1 MISIRTAGEIA
12 SETGADVLAIECDV
26 SKTAD
31 IKKVVDETVKKYKR
45 IDILVN
51 NAGGPPTGTFLDFSL
66 DDWQKAIELNL
77 FSTITFSREALP
89 FMKEQRWGRIINI
102 TSVAVKQPI
111 DGLILSNTARAGVIG
126 LAKTLSN
133 EFGPYNITVNN
144 VCPGRIL
151 TDRITHL
158 AGEKAKREGTS
169 VEDALSRDGDRP
181 TPEADRKAR
190 RAREPRGVFSLGEG
204 RLHYGHDDTGGR
216 RADEGYFL
224 GREWSIQDLRY
235 CARNDKL
242 ITLTLSLSPQGRA
255 KIFMWACHPA
265 DSVNLVGK
273 TKVKNRDCLRKFCNV
288 GNDKIKTRLPRLP
301 SLA

>member
-1 MISIRTAGEIA
+1 MDLGIKDKVAIVGASSKGLGKAVALGLAREGVKLTLCARGKEDLDKTADEIV

-31 IKKVVDETVKKYKR
+31 IKKVVDETVKRHKR

-77 FSTITFSREALP
+77 FSTITFSRAALP

-158 AGEKAKREGTS
+158 AGEKANREGTS
-169 VEDALSRDGDRP
+169 LEDALAAMETDVPLRRIGRPEELASLVVFLASEKAGYITGTTIQVDGGL
-181 TPEADRKAR
+181 T
-190 RAREPRGVFSLGEG
+190 RG
-204 RLHYGHDDTGGR
+204 
-216 RADEGYFL
+216 
-224 GREWSIQDLRY
+224 
-235 CARNDKL
+235 
-242 ITLTLSLSPQGRA
+242 
-255 KIFMWACHPA
+255 IF
-265 DSVNLVGK
+265 
-273 TKVKNRDCLRKFCNV
+273 
-288 GNDKIKTRLPRLP
+288 
-301 SLA
+301 

>member
-1 MISIRTAGEIA
+1 MDLGIKDKVAIVGASSKGLGKAVALGLAREGVKLTLCARGKGDLDKTADEIA

-31 IKKVVDETVKKYKR
+31 INKVVDETVKKYKR

-66 DDWQKAIELNL
+66 EDWQKAIELNL
-77 FSTITFSREALP
+77 FSTITFSRAALP

-169 VEDALSRDGDRP
+169 VEDALTAMETDVPLRRIGKPEELASLVVFLASEKASYITGTTIQVDG
-181 TPEADRKAR
+181 
-190 RAREPRGVFSLGEG
+190 G
-204 RLHYGHDDTGGR
+204 
-216 RADEGYFL
+216 
-224 GREWSIQDLRY
+224 
-235 CARNDKL
+235 
-242 ITLTLSLSPQGRA
+242 LTKG
-255 KIFMWACHPA
+255 IF
-265 DSVNLVGK
+265 
-273 TKVKNRDCLRKFCNV
+273 
-288 GNDKIKTRLPRLP
+288 
-301 SLA
+301 

>member
-1 MISIRTAGEIA
+1 MDLGLKDKVAIVGASSKGLGKAVALGLAREGVKLTLCARGKRDLDNTAKEIA
-12 SETGADVLAIECDV
+12 SETGTDVLAIECDV

-31 IKKVVDETVKKYKR
+31 IKKVVDETVRKYSR

-77 FSTITFSREALP
+77 FSTITFSKEALP
-89 FMKEQRWGRIINI
+89 LMKAKKWGRIVNI
-102 TSVAVKQPI
+102 TSIAVKQPI

-158 AGEKAKREGTS
+158 ASEKAKREGTS
-169 VEDALSRDGDRP
+169 VEEALIAMEKDVPVRRIGRPEELASLVVFLASERASYITGATIQVDG
-181 TPEADRKAR
+181 
-190 RAREPRGVFSLGEG
+190 G
-204 RLHYGHDDTGGR
+204 
-216 RADEGYFL
+216 
-224 GREWSIQDLRY
+224 
-235 CARNDKL
+235 
-242 ITLTLSLSPQGRA
+242 LTKG
-255 KIFMWACHPA
+255 IF
-265 DSVNLVGK
+265 
-273 TKVKNRDCLRKFCNV
+273 
-288 GNDKIKTRLPRLP
+288 
-301 SLA
+301 

>member
-1 MISIRTAGEIA
+1 MDLGIKDKVAIVGASSKGLGKAVALGLAREGVKLTLCARGKGDLDKTADEIA

-31 IKKVVDETVKKYKR
+31 IKKVVDETIKNYKR

-51 NAGGPPTGTFLDFSL
+51 NAGGPPTGAFLDFSL

-77 FSTITFSREALP
+77 FSTITFSRAALP
-89 FMKEQRWGRIINI
+89 LMKEQKWGRIINI

-158 AGEKAKREGTS
+158 AGEKARREGTS
-169 VEDALSRDGDRP
+169 VEDALAAMETDVPLRRIGKPEELASLVVFLASEKAGYITGTTIQVDG
-181 TPEADRKAR
+181 
-190 RAREPRGVFSLGEG
+190 G
-204 RLHYGHDDTGGR
+204 
-216 RADEGYFL
+216 
-224 GREWSIQDLRY
+224 
-235 CARNDKL
+235 
-242 ITLTLSLSPQGRA
+242 LTKG
-255 KIFMWACHPA
+255 IF
-265 DSVNLVGK
+265 
-273 TKVKNRDCLRKFCNV
+273 
-288 GNDKIKTRLPRLP
+288 
-301 SLA
+301 

>member
-1 MISIRTAGEIA
+1 MDLGIKDKVAIVGASSKGLGKAVALGLAREGVKLTLCARGKDDLDRAAEEIV

-31 IKKVVDETVKKYKR
+31 IQKVVDETVKKYKR

-66 DDWQKAIELNL
+66 EDWQKAIELNL
-77 FSTITFSREALP
+77 FSTITFSRAALP
-89 FMKEQRWGRIINI
+89 LMKAKRWGRIVNI

-133 EFGPYNITVNN
+133 EFGPHNITVNN

-169 VEDALSRDGDRP
+169 LEDALAAMETDVPLRRIGRPEELASLVVFLASERASYITGTTIQVDG
-181 TPEADRKAR
+181 
-190 RAREPRGVFSLGEG
+190 G
-204 RLHYGHDDTGGR
+204 
-216 RADEGYFL
+216 
-224 GREWSIQDLRY
+224 
-235 CARNDKL
+235 
-242 ITLTLSLSPQGRA
+242 LTKGL
-255 KIFMWACHPA
+255 F
-265 DSVNLVGK
+265 
-273 TKVKNRDCLRKFCNV
+273 
-288 GNDKIKTRLPRLP
+288 
-301 SLA
+301 